1 MSKYQNDR
9 QFEDDVRRTAD
20 AVFEIPAGGCKS
32 RLFKKGKSHIEI
44 DGVAESRYVTHLL
57 MATTST
63 KFQKVKEDV
72 EKLVF
77 AASKERQRGVAV
89 KSWMIVEKT
98 PEAPHTTHAREHDV
112 ELLSMRQF
120 RERFFDGR
128 DYVMKREHAV
138 FGSAR
143 DLDTESITVAADEFI
158 EPPMTNLETRLPI
171 AFDDLLQKV
180 AQGFTLVLLAPF
192 GSGKSLTVR
201 QLWFAL
207 RDKYLSAEID
217 CVPVAINLRE
227 HWGAQYADEIF
238 LRHGRS
244 LSLHREGDLTVAWRT
259 GSLAL
264 LIDGFDEVASQGVVQ
279 IEKSEVL
286 REIRRT
292 ALAGV
297 KEMVLKSPDAT
308 GIVLAGR
315 DHYFD
320 NDAEMLHALGLRSHK
335 LVRVR
340 IEEFDE
346 DRAAQ
351 YLKRKGFSSP
361 LPDWLPRRPL
371 LLGYLARRQLL
382 QDVLSIDFSQGR
394 ARAWVDLVNLIC
406 KREAEHERGC
416 DGRGHRASGPRDTVA

>member
-1 MSKYQNDR
+1 M
-9 QFEDDVRRTAD
+9 
-20 AVFEIPAGGCKS
+20 
-32 RLFKKGKSHIEI
+32 
-44 DGVAESRYVTHLL
+44 
-57 MATTST
+57 
-63 KFQKVKEDV
+63 

-77 AASKERQRGVAV
+77 AVSKERQRGVAV
-89 KSWMIVEKT
+89 ESWMIVEKT

-143 DLDTESITVAADEFI
+143 DLDTESITVAATSSSS
-158 EPPMTNLETRLPI
+158 PPMTNLETRLPI

-207 RDKYLSAEID
+207 RDKLPQRGD
-217 CVPVAINLRE
+217 RLRPR
-227 HWGAQYADEIF
+227 GDQLARALGPSNMRTRF
-238 LRHGRS
+238 FSRHGRS

-308 GIVLAGR
+308 GIVLAGVTTTLTMMPR
-315 DHYFD
+315 CSTPWGFD
-320 NDAEMLHALGLRSHK
+320 PTSWFVFGLK
-335 LVRVR
+335 
-340 IEEFDE
+340 
-346 DRAAQ
+346 
-351 YLKRKGFSSP
+351 SSMKTVP
-361 LPDWLPRRPL
+361 L
-371 LLGYLARRQLL
+371 
-382 QDVLSIDFSQGR
+382 S
-394 ARAWVDLVNLIC
+394 
-406 KREAEHERGC
+406 
-416 DGRGHRASGPRDTVA
+416 T